1 MELHDV
7 VAHVRRRFEAGSA
20 ADVRWSNPHENR
32 DVAPEEYSRVSDPSR
47 YRLVGARATAWIE
60 TLTELQ
66 LARAEKVTAP
76 SWVHGPADARAV
88 LLTPEGDAALSILVV
103 LGPMEGVEDA
113 VISIGVGTPPVS
125 IGMQPDCGCDA
136 CDFGSDDLLT
146 SIDEMFI
153 AVMDGTL
160 IYAEDKDWT
169 LIVGVNGW
177 SAQGSEDFG
186 GLVARAQSGASVG
199 RRMITGSA
207 WLPRECP
214 QAQTA
219 RPPIG

>member
-20 ADVRWSNPHENR
+20 ADVRWINPHENR
-32 DVAPEEYSRVSDPSR
+32 DVAPEEYSRVSDPSK
-47 YRLVGARATAWIE
+47 YRLVGARATAWIK

-136 CDFGSDDLLT
+136 CDFDSDDLLT

-153 AVMDGTL
+153 TVMDGTL

-169 LIVGVNGW
+169 LTVGVNGW

-186 GLVARAQSGASVG
+186 ELVARAQSGASVG

-207 WLPRECP
+207 WLPQKCP

-219 RPPIG
+219 QPPIG